1 MNARMYV
8 CMYVHMYACMH
19 ACMYNYVYACVYTY
33 TEASNLCILTKS
45 IQYKIF
51 IGLRYMDMYVL
62 YCHFVVHRLHMLK
75 FCFVNACHDTYC
87 W

>member
-19 ACMYNYVYACVYTY
+19 VCIIMYMHVCTTY
-33 TEASNLCILTKS
+33 TEASNLCILAKS
-45 IQYKIF
+45 IQYYKIF

-75 FCFVNACHDTYC
+75 FCFVHACRDTYC